1 LNVSIDQWQGKNV
14 WIVGASSG
22 IGEALAKKLMAL
34 GANVALSA
42 RRKEPLEALVA
53 NHSHQ
58 VSRATHLVL
67 PMDATDSEQVR
78 TVHRTIRQQWPTI
91 DLIVW
96 LAGTYKAMR
105 ADALDLALIKQTI
118 DANLTSVYNG
128 LDAFLPDLIAQKH
141 GAIALVSSVAGFRGL
156 PKALVYGPTKAA
168 MINLAEVLYNDLK
181 PYGISVYLI
190 NPGFVETPLT
200 AQNEFKM
207 PALISSAQ
215 AADEIIKGFAK
226 GRFEMHFPKRFTR
239 MLKLMRLLPYSI
251 YFALVKNVA

>member
-1 LNVSIDQWQGKNV
+1 LNVSIDHWQGKNI
-14 WIVGASSG
+14 WLVGASSG
-22 IGEALAKKLMAL
+22 IGEALAKKLIGL

-42 RRKEPLEALVA
+42 RRKEPLDALIASSVNTQA
-53 NHSHQ
+53 
-58 VSRATHLVL
+58 RHLVL
-67 PMDATDSEQVR
+67 PMDATDAEQVK
-78 TVHRTIRQQWPTI
+78 TAHRTIRGQWQTI
-91 DLIVW
+91 DVIIW

-105 ADALDLALIKQTI
+105 ADSLDLALIKQTI

-128 LDAFLPDLIAQKH
+128 LDAFLPDLIAQKS

-156 PKALVYGPTKAA
+156 PKAVVYGPTKAA

-181 PYGISVYLI
+181 PFGISVFLI
-190 NPGFVETPLT
+190 NPGFVATPLT

-207 PALISSAQ
+207 PALISSEQ

-226 GRFEMHFPKRFTR
+226 GRFEMHFPKRFTTV
-239 MLKLMRLLPYSI
+239 LKLMRLLPYRI

>member
-14 WIVGASSG
+14 WLVGASSG
-22 IGEALAKKLMAL
+22 IGAALAKRLMAL

-42 RRKEPLEALVA
+42 RRIAPLDALIA
-53 NHSHQ
+53 SNTNPQ
-58 VSRATHLVL
+58 AKHLAL
-67 PMDATDSEQVR
+67 PMDATDADQVKA
-78 TVHRTIRQQWPTI
+78 VHKTIRANWPTI

-105 ADALDLALIKQTI
+105 ADALDLPLIKQTI

-128 LDAFLPDLIAQKH
+128 LDAFLPDLIAQKS

-207 PALISSAQ
+207 PALITSEQ
-215 AADEIIKGFAK
+215 AADEIISGLAK

-239 MLKLMRLLPYSI
+239 VLKLMRLLPYRI

>member
-14 WIVGASSG
+14 WLVGASSG
-22 IGEALAKKLMAL
+22 IGAALAKRLMAL

-42 RRKEPLEALVA
+42 RRVEPLDALIASNVNTQA
-53 NHSHQ
+53 K
-58 VSRATHLVL
+58 HLVL
-67 PMDATDSEQVR
+67 PMDATDAEQVQAA
-78 TVHRTIRQQWPTI
+78 HKNIRASWPRI
-91 DLIVW
+91 DLIIW

-105 ADALDLALIKQTI
+105 ADALDLTLIKQTI

-128 LDAFLPDLIAQKH
+128 LDAFLPDLIAQKD

-181 PYGISVYLI
+181 PYGISVFLI

-207 PALISSAQ
+207 PALITSEQ

-226 GRFEMHFPKRFTR
+226 GKFEMHFPKRFTR
-239 MLKLMRLLPYSI
+239 VLKLMRLLPYRI

>member
-1 LNVSIDQWQGKNV
+1 MNVSIDQWQGKNV
-14 WIVGASSG
+14 WLVGASSG
-22 IGEALAKKLMAL
+22 IGQALAKKLMSL

-42 RRKEPLEALVA
+42 RRKEPLDALVA
-53 NHSHQ
+53 GNTHAQS
-58 VSRATHLVL
+58 THLVL
-67 PMDATDSEQVR
+67 PMDATVSEQVKAA
-78 TVHRTIRQQWPTI
+78 HRAIREQWPKI
-91 DLIVW
+91 DLIIW

-105 ADALDLALIKQTI
+105 ADALDLPLIKQTI

-128 LDAFLPDLIAQKH
+128 LDAFLPDLIAQKS

-156 PKALVYGPTKAA
+156 PKAIVYGPTKAA
-168 MINLAEVLYNDLK
+168 LINLAEVLYNDLK

-207 PALISSAQ
+207 PALISSEQ
-215 AADEIIKGFAK
+215 AADEIMKGFAK

-239 MLKLMRLLPYSI
+239 ILKLMRLLPYRI

>member
-14 WIVGASSG
+14 WLVGASSG

-42 RRKEPLEALVA
+42 RRKEPLDALIA
-53 NHSHQ
+53 NQ
-58 VSRATHLVL
+58 NNARAKHLIL
-67 PMDATDSEQVR
+67 PMDATDSAQVK
-78 TVHRTIRQQWPTI
+78 TAHSAIRQQWPKI

-105 ADALDLALIKQTI
+105 ADALDLNLIKQTI

-128 LDAFLPDLIAQKH
+128 LDAFLPDLIAQKS

-207 PALISSAQ
+207 PALISSEQ

-226 GRFEMHFPKRFTR
+226 GSFEMHFPKRFTR
-239 MLKLMRLLPYSI
+239 MLKLMRLLPYRL

>member
-1 LNVSIDQWQGKNV
+1 LNVSISQWQGKNV
-14 WIVGASSG
+14 WLVGASSG
-22 IGEALAKKLMAL
+22 IGEALAKKLISL

-42 RRKEPLEALVA
+42 RRKEPLEALIASGDNTNHIVA
-53 NHSHQ
+53 
-58 VSRATHLVL
+58 T
-67 PMDATDSEQVR
+67 MDATDAAQVKAA
-78 TVHRTIRQQWPTI
+78 HDKIRGQWSKI
-91 DLIVW
+91 DLVVW

-105 ADALDLALIKQTI
+105 ADSLDLPLIKQTI
-118 DANLTSVYNG
+118 DANLSSVYNG
-128 LDAFLPDLIAQKH
+128 LDAFLPALIAQKS

-168 MINLAEVLYNDLK
+168 MINLAEVLYSDLK

-207 PALISSAQ
+207 PALISSEE
-215 AADEIIKGFAK
+215 AAEEILKGFAK
-226 GRFEMHFPKRFTR
+226 GHFEMHFPKRFTR
-239 MLKLMRLLPYSI
+239 VLKLLRLLPYRV

>member
-1 LNVSIDQWQGKNV
+1 LLNTSIENWQGKNV
-14 WIVGASSG
+14 WLVGASSG
-22 IGEALAKKLMAL
+22 IGEALAKKLIAL

-42 RRKEPLEALVA
+42 RRKEPLESILTLNKNSAAKHLVA
-53 NHSHQ
+53 
-58 VSRATHLVL
+58 
-67 PMDATDSEQVR
+67 PMDVTDADQVKAAHQSIR
-78 TVHRTIRQQWPTI
+78 TQWPSI
-91 DLIVW
+91 DLIIW

-128 LDAFLPDLIAQKH
+128 LDAYLPDLIAQKS
-141 GAIALVSSVAGFRGL
+141 GGIALVSSVAGFRGL

-181 PYGISVYLI
+181 PFGISVYLI
-190 NPGFVETPLT
+190 NPGFVATPLT

-207 PALISSAQ
+207 PALISSEQ
-215 AADEIIKGFAK
+215 AAEEILKGFKK
-226 GRFEMHFPKRFTR
+226 GQFEMHFPKRFTR
-239 MLKLMRLLPYSI
+239 MLKLMRLLPYRL

>member
-1 LNVSIDQWQGKNV
+1 LNVPIDQWQGKNV
-14 WIVGASSG
+14 WLVGASSG
-22 IGEALAKKLMAL
+22 IGEALAKKLMSL

-42 RRKEPLEALVA
+42 RRKEPLNALIA
-53 NHSHQ
+53 SHSD
-58 VSRATHLVL
+58 ALAKHLIL
-67 PMDATDSEQVR
+67 PMDATDSDQVK
-78 TVHRTIRQQWPTI
+78 TAHRVIRQQWPKI

-105 ADALDLALIKQTI
+105 ADALDLTLIKQTI

-128 LDAFLPDLIAQKH
+128 LDAFLPDLIAQKS

-207 PALISSAQ
+207 PALISSEQ
-215 AADEIIKGFAK
+215 AADEIIQGFAR

-239 MLKLMRLLPYSI
+239 ILKLMRLLPYKL
-251 YFALVKNVA
+251 YFALVKNIA

>member
-1 LNVSIDQWQGKNV
+1 LNVQIDQWQGKNV
-14 WIVGASSG
+14 WLVGASSG
-22 IGEALAKKLMAL
+22 IGEALAKKLMTL

-42 RRKEPLEALVA
+42 RRKEPLDALVA
-53 NHSHQ
+53 GNTNAQS
-58 VSRATHLVL
+58 THLVL
-67 PMDATDSEQVR
+67 PMDATVSEQVKAA
-78 TVHRTIRQQWPTI
+78 HRAIRQQWPKI
-91 DLIVW
+91 DLIIW

-105 ADALDLALIKQTI
+105 ADALDLPLIKQTI

-128 LDAFLPDLIAQKH
+128 LDAFLPDLIAQKS

-156 PKALVYGPTKAA
+156 PKAIVYGPTKAA
-168 MINLAEVLYNDLK
+168 LINLAEVLYNDLK

-207 PALISSAQ
+207 PALISSEQ

-239 MLKLMRLLPYSI
+239 ILKLMRLLPYRI

>member
-1 LNVSIDQWQGKNV
+1 LNVSIDKWQGKNV
-14 WIVGASSG
+14 WLVGASSG
-22 IGEALAKKLMAL
+22 IGAALAKKLIAL

-42 RRKEPLEALVA
+42 RRKEPLEALIA
-53 NHSHQ
+53 SHL
-58 VSRATHLVL
+58 STKSKHLVL
-67 PMDATDSEQVR
+67 PMDATDSEQVKGA
-78 TVHRTIRQQWPTI
+78 HRIIRQQWPRI
-91 DLIVW
+91 DLIIW

-105 ADALDLALIKQTI
+105 ADALDLTLIKQTI

-128 LDAFLPDLIAQKH
+128 LDAFLPDLIMQKS

-207 PALISSAQ
+207 PALISSEQ

-226 GRFEMHFPKRFTR
+226 GQFEMHFPKRFTR
-239 MLKLMRLLPYSI
+239 MLKLMRLLPYRI

>member
-14 WIVGASSG
+14 WLVGASSG
-22 IGEALAKKLMAL
+22 IGAALAKQLMTL

-42 RRKEPLEALVA
+42 RRKEPLDALVA
-53 NHSHQ
+53 SHTNSQ
-58 VSRATHLVL
+58 ARHLVL
-67 PMDATDSEQVR
+67 PMDATDAEQVK
-78 TVHRTIRQQWPTI
+78 VAHRNIRQQWPTI
-91 DLIVW
+91 DLIIW

-105 ADALDLALIKQTI
+105 ADALDLDLIKQTI

-128 LDAFLPDLIAQKH
+128 LDAFLPDLIAQKS

-156 PKALVYGPTKAA
+156 PKAIVYGPTKAA
-168 MINLAEVLYNDLK
+168 LINLAEVLYNDLK

-190 NPGFVETPLT
+190 NPGFVKTPLT

-207 PALISSAQ
+207 PALISSEE
-215 AADEIIKGFAK
+215 AADEIIKGFGK
-226 GRFEMHFPKRFTR
+226 GHFEMHFPKRFTR
-239 MLKLMRLLPYSI
+239 MLKLMRLLPYRI

>member
-22 IGEALAKKLMAL
+22 IGAALAKRLMAL
-34 GANVALSA
+34 GANVAVSA
-42 RRKEPLEALVA
+42 RRIAPLDELIASNTNPQA
-53 NHSHQ
+53 K
-58 VSRATHLVL
+58 HLVL
-67 PMDATDSEQVR
+67 PMDATDSDQVKA
-78 TVHRTIRQQWPTI
+78 VHKTIRANWPRI

-105 ADALDLALIKQTI
+105 ADAIDLALIKQTI

-128 LDAFLPDLIAQKH
+128 LDAFLPDLITQKS

-207 PALISSAQ
+207 PALITSEQ
-215 AADEIIKGFAK
+215 AADEIISGLAK

-239 MLKLMRLLPYSI
+239 VLKLMRLLPYRI

>member
-1 LNVSIDQWQGKNV
+1 MNVSIDQWQGKNV
-14 WIVGASSG
+14 WLVGASSG
-22 IGEALAKKLMAL
+22 IGQALAKKLMSL

-42 RRKEPLEALVA
+42 RRKEPLDALVA
-53 NHSHQ
+53 GNTHAQS
-58 VSRATHLVL
+58 THLVL
-67 PMDATDSEQVR
+67 PMDATVSEQVKAA
-78 TVHRTIRQQWPTI
+78 HRAIREQWPKI
-91 DLIVW
+91 DLIIW

-105 ADALDLALIKQTI
+105 ADALDLPLIKQTI

-128 LDAFLPDLIAQKH
+128 LDAFLPDLIAQKS

-156 PKALVYGPTKAA
+156 PKAIVYGPTKAA
-168 MINLAEVLYNDLK
+168 LINLAEVLYNDLK

-207 PALISSAQ
+207 PALISSEQ

-239 MLKLMRLLPYSI
+239 ILKLMRLLPYRI

>member
-1 LNVSIDQWQGKNV
+1 LNLSIDHWPGKYV

-22 IGEALAKKLMAL
+22 IGEALAKKLIAQ
-34 GANVALSA
+34 GANVALSS
-42 RRKEPLEALVA
+42 RRKEPLEALVKA
-53 NHSHQ
+53 STNPSAKHI
-58 VSRATHLVL
+58 VV
-67 PMDATDSEQVR
+67 PMDVTESEQVKSA
-78 TVHRTIRQQWPTI
+78 HETIRAQWPRI

-105 ADALDLALIKQTI
+105 ADSLDLPLIKQTI

-128 LDAFLPDLIAQKH
+128 LDAFLPALIAQKN

-156 PKALVYGPTKAA
+156 PKAIVYGPTKAA
-168 MINLAEVLYNDLK
+168 LINLAEVLYNDLK

-207 PALISSAQ
+207 PALISSDE
-215 AADEIIKGFAK
+215 AADEIIKGFRK
-226 GRFEMHFPKRFTR
+226 GVFEMHFPKRFTSL
-239 MLKLMRLLPYSI
+239 LKLLRLLPYRI

>member
-1 LNVSIDQWQGKNV
+1 LNVSIDQWQGKNI
-14 WIVGASSG
+14 WLVGASSG
-22 IGEALAKKLMAL
+22 IGAALAKKLIAL

-42 RRKEPLEALVA
+42 RRKEPLEALIA
-53 NHSHQ
+53 GQ
-58 VSRATHLVL
+58 VSAKSKHLVL
-67 PMDATDSEQVR
+67 PMDATDSEQVKAA
-78 TVHRTIRQQWPTI
+78 HRIIRQQWPKI
-91 DLIVW
+91 DLIIW

-105 ADALDLALIKQTI
+105 ADALDLTLIKQTI
-118 DANLTSVYNG
+118 EANLTSVYNG
-128 LDAFLPDLIAQKH
+128 LDAFLPDLIAQKS

-207 PALISSAQ
+207 PALISSEQ
-215 AADEIIKGFAK
+215 AAEEIIKGFAK

-239 MLKLMRLLPYSI
+239 VLKLMRLLPYRI

>member
-1 LNVSIDQWQGKNV
+1 LNVPIDQWQGKNV
-14 WIVGASSG
+14 WLVGASSG

-42 RRKEPLEALVA
+42 RRKEPLDALVA
-53 NHSHQ
+53 GNTHAQS
-58 VSRATHLVL
+58 THLVL
-67 PMDATDSEQVR
+67 PMDATVSEQVKAA
-78 TVHRTIRQQWPTI
+78 HQAIRQHWPKI
-91 DLIVW
+91 DLIIW

-105 ADALDLALIKQTI
+105 ADALDLPLIKQTI

-128 LDAFLPDLIAQKH
+128 LDAFLPDLIAQKS

-156 PKALVYGPTKAA
+156 PKAIVYGPTKAA
-168 MINLAEVLYNDLK
+168 LINLAEVLYNDLK
-181 PYGISVYLI
+181 PYGISVFLI

-207 PALISSAQ
+207 PALISSEQ

-239 MLKLMRLLPYSI
+239 ILKLMRLLPYRI

>member
-1 LNVSIDQWQGKNV
+1 MNVQIDQWQGKNV
-14 WIVGASSG
+14 WLVGASSG
-22 IGEALAKKLMAL
+22 IGQALAKKLMSL

-42 RRKEPLEALVA
+42 RRKEPLDALVA
-53 NHSHQ
+53 GNTNAQS
-58 VSRATHLVL
+58 THLVL
-67 PMDATDSEQVR
+67 PMDATVSEQVKAA
-78 TVHRTIRQQWPTI
+78 HRAIRQQWPKI
-91 DLIVW
+91 DLIIW

-105 ADALDLALIKQTI
+105 ADALDLPLIKQTI

-128 LDAFLPDLIAQKH
+128 LDAFLPDLIAQKS

-156 PKALVYGPTKAA
+156 PKAIVYGPTKAA
-168 MINLAEVLYNDLK
+168 LINLAEVLYNDLK

-207 PALISSAQ
+207 PALISSEQ

-239 MLKLMRLLPYSI
+239 ILKLMRLLPYRI